1 VINLIV
7 VITYFYISGVHLKA
21 LETCKIAF
29 SILARGDHLSNNLY
43 LFSVGLFPLMEK
55 CGIKVKASLFN
66 LFEQFL
72 VPLGPKLRPALP
84 GFIAALLF
92 ALEEGS
98 EFYGQAFDLLD
109 RVMENSGPLSFYA
122 CLWQVIF
129 LCLD

>member
-1 VINLIV
+1 MKDNL
-7 VITYFYISGVHLKA
+7 GVHLKA
-21 LETCKIAF
+21 LDTCKIAF
-29 SILARGDHLSNNLY
+29 TILSKGDQLSEHLY

-55 CGIKVKASLFN
+55 CGIKVKSSLFV

-98 EFYGQAFDLLD
+98 EFYGKAFELLD

-122 CLWQVIF
+122 CLWQVINLALF
-129 LCLD
+129 LVLAY

>member
-1 VINLIV
+1 M
-7 VITYFYISGVHLKA
+7 HLKA

-29 SILARGDHLSNNLY
+29 SILAKGDQLSTHLY

-66 LFEQFL
+66 LFEEFL
-72 VPLGPKLRPALP
+72 VPLGPRLRPALP

-98 EFYGQAFDLLD
+98 EFYGKAFDLLD
-109 RVMENSGPLSFYA
+109 QVRENSGPFSFYA
-122 CLWQVIF
+122 CLWQVCF
-129 LCLD
+129 VGGALCVSNRCLGSDR